1 MKSIKSLFQ
10 GEVRTAKFKKN
21 VVVSGAFKAADTLI
35 YLLLVPLTL
44 GYLNAYEYGI
54 WITLNSILGWINT
67 FDIGLGN
74 GLRNRLAEALARDDK
89 EQARK
94 YVSTT
99 LFMLIFLVIILS
111 AIGLFFISQ
120 IDWFKLL
127 NVDPGTVAN
136 LTQIITISFFFF
148 CLNFV
153 LKFVGNVYQALQ
165 IPSAMYAMNFFA
177 HLLSLVVIWVLTLVS
192 TGNLLLIAIVYSAAP
207 PVVYA
212 IAYPV
217 TFKRL
222 FKYLDPSFK
231 FFDKSCIKD
240 LFNLSLIFFVIQL
253 ASLVLFSLSSILI
266 SHMFGPAEVTP
277 YNIVQRYFSVI
288 PMLTNIILAPLWS
301 ATTDAYSRNDM
312 KWINGAHRTVLKLL
326 TLVAGVLTLMV
337 VLSSIVYHIW
347 IGDKVEI
354 TFTLT
359 LMMAVYNFIIM
370 WSQGYSYLLNGMGK
384 LRLQAINTIFVAI
397 IFYPL
402 CNYLGG
408 KYLVPGI
415 VIGMCLVN
423 LSGAIL
429 NTIQYHLIV
438 NNKAKGIWAK

>member
-1 MKSIKSLFQ
+1 MSFLVAFFKRE
-10 GEVRTAKFKKN
+10 GRTAKFKKN
-21 VVVSGAFKAADTLI
+21 IVVSGAFKAADTLI

-54 WITLNSILGWINT
+54 WITLNSILCWIDS

-74 GLRNRLAEALARDDK
+74 GLRNRLAEALAKDDK
-89 EQARK
+89 VQARK

-99 LFMLIFLVIILS
+99 LFMLIILVIVLS
-111 AIGLFFISQ
+111 AIGFFIISQ

-127 NVDPGTVAN
+127 NVDAGTVVN
-136 LTQIITISFFFF
+136 LTQIITISFCFF

-177 HLLSLVVIWVLTLVS
+177 HLLSLVVIWFLTLVS

-217 TFKRL
+217 TFKKL
-222 FKYLDPSFK
+222 FRYLDPSIK

-240 LFNLSLIFFVIQL
+240 LFNLSLLFFVIQL
-253 ASLVLFSLSSILI
+253 ASLVLFSLSSIII
-266 SHMFGPAEVTP
+266 SHKFGPVEVTP

-312 KWINGAHRTVLKLL
+312 KWIKDAHRTVLKLL
-326 TLVAGVLTLMV
+326 AIVAVVLTLMV
-337 VLSSIVYHIW
+337 ILSSLVYDIW

-354 TFTLT
+354 AFTLT
-359 LMMAVYNFIIM
+359 LMIAIYSFILM

-384 LRLQAINTIFVAI
+384 LKLQAINTILVALV
-397 IFYPL
+397 FYPL
-402 CNYLGG
+402 CNYFGSI
-408 KYLVPGI
+408 YYVPGI
-415 VIGMCLVN
+415 ILGMCLVN

-429 NTIQYHLIV
+429 NTIQYHLVI
-438 NNKAKGIWAK
+438 NNKARGIWAK